1 MVERQL
7 QNCFLAQREQPKC
20 QYDELSGRISRLEG
34 KGKTYEQEIRK
45 FHTKLT
51 AVEEGSKKSQQ
62 RLETV
67 KEGLKESRNRL
78 MAMKK
83 DSRELQTKLMGLEE
97 SMEESWQNRLTYLE
111 DQISHIFPCDIY
123 FGKFIGH
130 CSRRIA
136 PSHRIFWSLAESP
149 ESC

>member
-7 QNCFLAQREQPKC
+7 QNSFLAQREQPKC

-51 AVEEGSKKSQQ
+51 AVEEGSKESQQ

-97 SMEESWQNRLTYLE
+97 SMEESWHDVSKGDVFGRSY
-111 DQISHIFPCDIY
+111 FPM
-123 FGKFIGH
+123 
-130 CSRRIA
+130 
-136 PSHRIFWSLAESP
+136 
-149 ESC
+149 